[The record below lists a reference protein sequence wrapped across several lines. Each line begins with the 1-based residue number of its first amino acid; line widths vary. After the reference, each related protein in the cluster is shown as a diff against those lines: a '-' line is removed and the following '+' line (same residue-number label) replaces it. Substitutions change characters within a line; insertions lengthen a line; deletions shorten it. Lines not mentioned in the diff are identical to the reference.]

1 MHGLGSNVK
10 VLLTLNFDFRF
21 NAINEEQE
29 NIRNILLQDI
39 LEKQI
44 QHKLLMIFNVLW
56 VLWVCENLTT

>member
-1 MHGLGSNVK
+1 MAIFIHIISEH
-10 VLLTLNFDFRF
+10 
-21 NAINEEQE
+21 NAISEEQE
-29 NIRNILLQDI
+29 NIRNILLQDF